1 MFKPTI
7 HQLHPYTP
15 EKPLAVLKEELGL
28 PQLVRMSANEN
39 PFGTSVKVQQ
49 AVTNWNFTQSRD
61 YPMAMP
67 VNYAP
72 RWQNI

>member
-39 PFGTSVKVQQ
+39 HSVPASK
-49 AVTNWNFTQSRD
+49 FSR
-61 YPMAMP
+61 P
-67 VNYAP
+67 
-72 RWQNI
+72 